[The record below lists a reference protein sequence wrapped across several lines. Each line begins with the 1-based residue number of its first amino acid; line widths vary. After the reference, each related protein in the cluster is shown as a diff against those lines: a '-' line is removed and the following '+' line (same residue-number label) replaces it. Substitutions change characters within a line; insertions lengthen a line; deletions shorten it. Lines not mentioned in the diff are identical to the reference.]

1 MKGLYS
7 FNKSEK
13 LCHDVDIE
21 ALWKEGRRST
31 VYPFRIVCREREEGY
46 GIKVLIIARKK
57 QFRHA
62 VDRNRWKRVVREAY
76 RLQKHILDG
85 QNMDICFMVL
95 GTDMPEWKKVY
106 GKMNE
111 ALTRVLERLEPL
123 EVLDNLKSLESNK
136 K

>member
-1 MKGLYS
+1 MKGLNS

-21 ALWKEGRRST
+21 ALWQEGVRFT
-31 VYPFRIVCREREEGY
+31 VFPFRVVYRQREEGY
-46 GIKVLIIARKK
+46 GVKVLIIARKK

-85 QNMDICFMVL
+85 KNMDICFMVL
-95 GTDMPEWKKVY
+95 GNDLPVWQKVFP
-106 GKMNE
+106 KMTE
-111 ALTRVLERLEPL
+111 AL
-123 EVLDNLKSLESNK
+123 K
-136 K
+136 KIQII

>member
-1 MKGLYS
+1 MRFEDSFSCYMKGLYS

-21 ALWKEGRRST
+21 ALWKEGRRFT
-31 VYPFRIVCREREEGY
+31 VYPFRIVCRERNEENY

-85 QNMDICFMVL
+85 RNMDLCFMVL
-95 GTDMPEWKKVY
+95 GTEMPVWNKVY
-106 GKMNE
+106 EKMGE
-111 ALTRVLERLEPL
+111 ALNKLII
-123 EVLDNLKSLESNK
+123 DN
-136 K
+136 